1 MSLVVIIYVQWA
13 QLTNLLQTN
22 RKLLGRVLATRT
34 GQSVTVIGKFAL
46 KSTKHNILNIIR
58 IG

>member
-1 MSLVVIIYVQWA
+1 MDEFSSDYLCSMGA
-13 QLTNLLQTN
+13 TNLLQTN